1 MQVTNDNGKTWKNVT
16 VNVPGLPKNT
26 WCSKVAASNF
36 DANTSYVV
44 FDGHRNGDKNVYVY
58 KTTDLGETWIS
69 LAADN
74 IETFARTIL
83 EDYVNP
89 NLLFLGT
96 EYGLYITI
104 DGGKQWVRF
113 KGKVPKV
120 PIYEMAIQQRENDLV
135 LGTHGRGVLI
145 IDNITPLRQLTDK
158 VLSSDVA
165 IFPSKPYIITN
176 PKFAYGISGDQ
187 EYFGQNPSSAAL
199 ITYYLKKRHIFG
211 DMSIEIYN
219 SDDFEVEIKSDNS
232 PLTKADRLS
241 HQIIKE
247 GLTKSFPQIPVL
259 SEEGKEIPYEER
271 KYWDKFW
278 LVDPLDGT
286 KEFIKRNG
294 EFTVNIALIENGKPV
309 FGLIYVPVTG
319 ETFFGDVENGSYK
332 IGNDHKAKRIFVSNK
347 SPEIGRAS
355 CRERV

>member
-1 MQVTNDNGKTWKNVT
+1 MINIQKINNIAV
-16 VNVPGLPKNT
+16 
-26 WCSKVAASNF
+26 
-36 DANTSYVV
+36 DAGN
-44 FDGHRNGDKNVYVY
+44 
-58 KTTDLGETWIS
+58 
-69 LAADN
+69 A
-74 IETFARTIL
+74 IL
-83 EDYVNP
+83 
-89 NLLFLGT
+89 
-96 EYGLYITI
+96 
-104 DGGKQWVRF
+104 
-113 KGKVPKV
+113 
-120 PIYEMAIQQRENDLV
+120 
-135 LGTHGRGVLI
+135 
-145 IDNITPLRQLTDK
+145 
-158 VLSSDVA
+158 
-165 IFPSKPYIITN
+165 
-176 PKFAYGISGDQ
+176 
-187 EYFGQNPSSAAL
+187 
-199 ITYYLKKRHIFG
+199 
-211 DMSIEIYN
+211 EIYN

-332 IGNDHKAKRIFVSNK
+332 IGNDHKAKRIFVSKNNPGEKLTVVQSRSHSGEEEKEFYSNYIIKEKLSRGSSLKICMVAEGKADLYFRGGPTWEWDTAAGHAILLGAGGYFINKDK
-347 SPEIGRAS
+347 SPLLYNKEIIKHSGFIAS
-355 CRERV
+355 SFEIRN